1 MRASTALDAIPL
13 DLAMGTSSAH
23 PTIRFHLPVWTSNA
37 RRAMPLQNTMRATD
51 ALCAV
56 PLHLPMLARTQAY
69 DTIPLQLSMWATIAS
84 PAILLQLT
92 VWASFAKSAD
102 VLQFPMLALCAL
114 GTIAFNFPCGHAR
127 HSLQFS
133 MTIPWGHRRRDL
145 GALTS
150 MSVLLWLVVEVD
162 TLVLGTKSVSPTL
175 AVVFELC
182 KLTPSY
188 PPFSSCLIAL
198 CVHWSRA
205 TLGNS
210 LLANDTADPTALFNN
225 CHCLPPRAEEISASA
240 LCSYCKIKACMCNKA
255 GKELSKLWSSKI
267 KHCKITALNLV

>member
-1 MRASTALDAIPL
+1 MHFAQS
-13 DLAMGTSSAH
+13 
-23 PTIRFHLPVWTSNA
+23 RFTFPCSQEPKHVTQFLFNFPCGQ
-37 RRAMPLQNTMRATD
+37 PLQ
-51 ALCAV
+51 
-56 PLHLPMLARTQAY
+56 
-69 DTIPLQLSMWATIAS
+69 
-84 PAILLQLT
+84 
-92 VWASFAKSAD
+92 
-102 VLQFPMLALCAL
+102 VLQFCFNLPWGQALQSPQMYFNFPCSHCVHWVQL
-114 GTIAFNFPCGHAR
+114 RFNFPCGHAR

-145 GALTS
+145 GALTP

-162 TLVLGTKSVSPTL
+162 TLVLDTKSVSPLL

-188 PPFSSCLIAL
+188 PPFSSCLIPF

-210 LLANDTADPTALFNN
+210 LLANDTADPTALFSN